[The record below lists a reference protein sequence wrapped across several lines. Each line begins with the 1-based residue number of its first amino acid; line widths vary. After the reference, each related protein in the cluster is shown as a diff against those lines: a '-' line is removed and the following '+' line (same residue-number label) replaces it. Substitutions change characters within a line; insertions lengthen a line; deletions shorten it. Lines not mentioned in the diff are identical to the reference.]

1 MIDLLIR
8 PDGQG
13 PLYAQVYR
21 ALRGQILSGQLSAG
35 AKLPPTRVLAAELGT
50 SRNVVVLAFEQLI
63 SEGYAESLVGSGT
76 YVAAALPDLAL
87 PVSGRGP
94 SGARRDESK
103 TVLQVAPRLSSFA
116 QTALRIV
123 RTDGPPRANVE
134 RAPRFDFRY
143 GRVAPDSRG
152 LDLWQRVLAR
162 EARKLNW
169 DYGAAIGDRGLREA
183 VSQYLQRSRAVVC
196 SVDQVMIVTGSQQ
209 GLDLTARVMLR
220 PGDATLI
227 EEPQYRGARQVFL
240 AAGSRLIPAPVDA
253 EGLNLQP
260 IRDTHARLVYVTP
273 SHQFPTGAVMS
284 LSRRLA
290 LLEWAKAHDAYVVE
304 DDYDSEFRYQGRP
317 IEAVQGLDTNHRTI
331 YVGTFSKVLSPALR
345 VGYMVLPPQLVEA
358 FRAAKWLSDRHTP
371 LLEQVA
377 LARFI
382 EEGYFEQHLRRMR
395 QVNARR
401 RSALLDAVGAYLG
414 PQVEV
419 TGTNAGLHLLL
430 WIRDFHRAEMETL
443 QAQARSQDVGV
454 YSVSGLYLS
463 PPQRAG
469 LLMGYACLSEPEI
482 EEGIRRLGN
491 VMAGARAH
499 RVAVKD
505 SVADHP

>member
-1 MIDLLIR
+1 M
-8 PDGQG
+8 
-13 PLYAQVYR
+13 
-21 ALRGQILSGQLSAG
+21 
-35 AKLPPTRVLAAELGT
+35 
-50 SRNVVVLAFEQLI
+50 
-63 SEGYAESLVGSGT
+63 
-76 YVAAALPDLAL
+76 
-87 PVSGRGP
+87 
-94 SGARRDESK
+94 
-103 TVLQVAPRLSSFA
+103 
-116 QTALRIV
+116 
-123 RTDGPPRANVE
+123 
-134 RAPRFDFRY
+134 
-143 GRVAPDSRG
+143 
-152 LDLWQRVLAR
+152 
-162 EARKLNW
+162 
-169 DYGAAIGDRGLREA
+169 
-183 VSQYLQRSRAVVC
+183 
-196 SVDQVMIVTGSQQ
+196 
-209 GLDLTARVMLR
+209 
-220 PGDATLI
+220 
-227 EEPQYRGARQVFL
+227 FL

-382 EEGYFEQHLRRMR
+382 EEGDFEQHLRRMR

-491 VMAGARAH
+491 VMAGGRAH